1 MKHVITACSISML
14 ISLLLQPVYAHSFHY
29 QVNVSPQWQTDS
41 AGKLTAVAMDWD
53 YDPQVTSIMLEG
65 EDLSPEH
72 QAQTLQALTTRLI
85 KDLAAVNYFTALQIN
100 DETALFNEP
109 TDIQLRIKAVDHA
122 QRLQLHLQLPLQVAG
137 NVLGKRLT
145 LTLADPSGTGILTYP
160 TADQIP
166 LPSAW
171 HDCQLQVHATDANEK
186 PVPNEIKLDCTSP
199 L

>member
-1 MKHVITACSISML
+1 MKYFITASSVGIL
-14 ISLLLQPVYAHSFHY
+14 TSLLLQPVYAHSFHY
-29 QVNVSPQWQTDS
+29 QVNVSPQWQTDNT
-41 AGKLTAVAMDWD
+41 GKLTAIIMDWD

-72 QAQTLQALTTRLI
+72 QAQTLQALTARLI

-122 QRLQLHLQLPLQVAG
+122 QRLQLHWQLPLQVAS
-137 NVLGKRLT
+137 NVRGQHLT
-145 LTLADPSGTGILTYP
+145 LTLADPSGTGILSYP
-160 TADQIP
+160 TTDSIS

-171 HDCQLQVHATDANEK
+171 HDCHLQVRATDANEK
-186 PVPNEIKLDCTSP
+186 PVPNEITLDCTSP